1 MGQPLQLVVA
11 EFTDEGPF
19 SLRAC
24 DLMNLLKN
32 GGLNMKSCVFMG
44 LIILNGGF
52 SDFYYLKL
60 GI

>member
-24 DLMNLLKN
+24 DLMNLSKN
-32 GGLNMKSCVFMG
+32 GGLNMKSCAFMG

-52 SDFYYLKL
+52 SDFKY
-60 GI
+60 